1 MFLFA
6 VQNVIIEHG
15 PTVSAE
21 NLKPLPDSKIGKFND
36 HGDLFLGIQ
45 DMKEINKMFRYM
57 NLSRLKFEI
66 ALKDKKKEDKKKAIE
81 DA

>member
-6 VQNVIIEHG
+6 VQNIIIEHG
-15 PTVSAE
+15 PTVKAE
-21 NLKPLPDSKIGKFND
+21 NLKSLPDSKIGKFND
-36 HGDLFLGIQ
+36 NGDLFLNVQ

-57 NLSRLKFEI
+57 NLSRLKFET
-66 ALKDKKKEDKKKAIE
+66 ALKEKKREDKRKAIE